1 MTERGSKVPAD
12 LQSASASASASS
24 ADTARTHD
32 DDVERALGRTVTLAL
47 PIASLAVALAVG
59 AVAGVGS
66 ALLVIAA
73 GALIGA
79 VGLFW
84 ASVRTLS
91 GDAPLTVEFEAL
103 SREDRRGGDELD
115 EEKGRLL
122 RALKDLE
129 SEHEIGKINDADYQT
144 FVARYREEAKVVM
157 RKMDVEVAP
166 FREQAERLAGEYLK
180 KRGLTASKVERAAV
194 RAPDADEKAAAK
206 APRTE
211 RLLCVS
217 CGASNETDAAFCKQC
232 GSSMRKE
239 NGDART

>member
-1 MTERGSKVPAD
+1 MTERGGSKFAAD
-12 LQSASASASASS
+12 GQSTSAPS
-24 ADTARTHD
+24 ADAARAHD

-47 PIASLAVALAVG
+47 PIASLAIAVTVG

-66 ALLVIAA
+66 ALLVVAA

-180 KRGLTASKVERAAV
+180 KRGLTGSKGERAAERAKDANDANDV
-194 RAPDADEKAAAK
+194 RA
-206 APRTE
+206 E
-211 RLLCVS
+211 RLVCAS

-239 NGDART
+239 QGDART